1 MKAQDCSCC
10 GMAQAINAPEQNF
23 MEDIW
28 LQGKSFV
35 RKNFT
40 KLKNFLDVKKHFQE
54 HLQTAQFNFEK
65 LFLYGKFIQM
75 I

>member
-1 MKAQDCSCC
+1 MLFAS
-10 GMAQAINAPEQNF
+10 NAPEQNF

-40 KLKNFLDVKKHFQE
+40 KLKNFLDVKKCFQE
-54 HLQTAQFNFEK
+54 HLETTQFDFKN
-65 LFLYGKFIQM
+65 LFLYGKFTQM